1 MSFKQLSHQNIF
13 ESLKNQKNSVSIDA
27 RAFENLGFSGIFK
40 AFSLTN
46 KSVVISSQEQR

>member
-1 MSFKQLSHQNIF
+1 MSFKQISHQNIF

-40 AFSLTN
+40 AFSHHDRQTGW
-46 KSVVISSQEQR
+46 STR